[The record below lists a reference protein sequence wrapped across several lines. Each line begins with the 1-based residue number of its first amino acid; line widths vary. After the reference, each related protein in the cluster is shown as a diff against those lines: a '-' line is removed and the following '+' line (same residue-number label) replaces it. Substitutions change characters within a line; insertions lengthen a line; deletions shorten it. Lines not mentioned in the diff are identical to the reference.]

1 MSEKKPPSGPDLTA
15 GVALS
20 SLDAH
25 GQLLGHV
32 GDHGVLV
39 ARVNDEIFAVGA
51 ACTHYKGPLADGLIV
66 GDTVRCPWHHS
77 CFSLRTGEV
86 LSPPALDPIACW
98 RVEVRGDRLVVK
110 EKMPAHASREKT
122 RDASHESIVIV
133 GGGAAG
139 LVAAETLRREGYR
152 GQLTM
157 ISADA
162 DAPYDRPNLSKDYLA
177 GSAPEDWMPLRDD
190 EFFTTHKI
198 QLKLNTRVT
207 AIDTAGRTVTLD
219 DGGSIPYGAL
229 LLATG
234 ARPVVLKVQGADSDR
249 VHYLRSFADSRAIIA
264 KLSKGTRAVVVGAS
278 FIGLEVAASLRAR
291 EIETHV
297 IAPVAKPMANIMGP
311 EVGDF
316 IRKLHEDH
324 GVVFHLGTSVASID
338 DRSVTLTDTTVIDA
352 DIIIVGIGVR
362 PVTDFAERSGLPA
375 DNGIKVNEYLETS
388 TPGVFA
394 AGDIARWPNARSG
407 EDIRVEHWV
416 VAQRQ
421 GQVAAL
427 NMLGRRE
434 RFDAVPFFWSQH
446 YDVTI
451 SYVGHATRWDAIER
465 DGSLDQQDCT
475 LRFIS
480 EGRTLAV
487 ATIGRDRESLLSE
500 VELERHARLLRA

>member
-15 GVALS
+15 GVPLS
-20 SLDAH
+20 SLETH

-32 GDHGVLV
+32 GDEGVLL
-39 ARVNDEIFAVGA
+39 AKVNDEIFAVGA
-51 ACTHYKGPLADGLIV
+51 ACTHYKAPLADGLIV

-77 CFSLRTGEV
+77 CFSLRTGDV
-86 LSPPALDPIACW
+86 LRPPALDPIACW
-98 RVEVRGDRLVVK
+98 RVEVSGDRLVVK
-110 EKMPAHASREKT
+110 EKMPARDTHPKT
-122 RDASHESIVIV
+122 GDTSHESIVIV

-198 QLKLNTRVT
+198 QLKLKTRVT
-207 AIDTAGRTVTLD
+207 AIDTARRTVTLD
-219 DGGSIPYGAL
+219 GGGSIPYGAL

-234 ARPVVLKVQGADSDR
+234 ARPVTLNVKGADNDR

-264 KLSKGTRAVVVGAS
+264 KLSKGTRVAIVGAS

-291 EIETHV
+291 DIETHV
-297 IAPVAKPMANIMGP
+297 IAPVATPMANIMGP
-311 EVGDF
+311 EAGAF
-316 IRKLHEDH
+316 IRNLHEDH
-324 GVVFHLGTSVASID
+324 GVVFHLGQSVASID
-338 DRSVTLTDTTVIDA
+338 DRSVVLTNGTSIDA

-375 DNGIKVNEYLETS
+375 DNGIKVNAYLETA

-427 NMLGRRE
+427 NMLGRHE
-434 RFDAVPFFWSQH
+434 PFDAVPFFWSQH

-465 DGSLDQQDCT
+465 DGSLEKQDCT
-475 LRFIS
+475 LRFIH
-480 EGRTLAV
+480 EGRTVAV

-500 VELERHARLLRA
+500 VELERQARLLSA